1 MKTHTLIEPITI
13 KKVTPATERLPEKVT
28 EREVSEIK
36 LKGIGGRDYFLTGNV
51 AIFAQSDGG
60 GLIEVELD
68 DALQVYVAA
77 MIDDPDAQ
85 LILAGL
91 KLADTL
97 YLRDEVFT
105 LFAEAEEAAAKAAA
119 GAPAGTVR
127 LIRPF
132 DYHGEVAKELTL
144 VPPTFRDVMRF
155 GKPYA
160 WTRLRDS
167 GQHVVDKFD
176 VLRSYVE
183 VCLKHEAGNMALGYL
198 SLADAIQVKRTIIGF
213 FSQATARSR
222 LARSSTSSSSDPASS
237 PPATDAA

>member
-68 DALQVYVAA
+68 DALQAYVAA

-132 DYHGEVAKELTL
+132 DYHGEVAKELIL
-144 VPPTFRDVMRF
+144 VPPTFRASSAR
-155 GKPYA
+155 P
-160 WTRLRDS
+160 RLRWIRAS
-167 GQHVVDKFD
+167 GW
-176 VLRSYVE
+176 
-183 VCLKHEAGNMALGYL
+183 
-198 SLADAIQVKRTIIGF
+198 
-213 FSQATARSR
+213 
-222 LARSSTSSSSDPASS
+222 
-237 PPATDAA
+237 